1 MKKILCFVLSAMLLL
16 SGMTA
21 LAKPVEIEL
30 RGTDYSNYEGV
41 KAEGYEGTVVTGDAK
56 HWRPQD
62 KSKIYPLAENKNE
75 AGTGKALYLPNTQLD
90 NITAN
95 APGFRLVA
103 MGDPLLLEVGKSY
116 AMKVKMRA
124 LTPSTKD
131 IKVESLWRPQ
141 KDYTCSATDDGQ
153 YKVTAGTPFRPVAYY
168 PANSTEWMTVE
179 IPPFAIKAIK
189 NAAGENV
196 DSMMPSG
203 GNLPFIYIY
212 TQDDADGNKVE
223 FYIESAFIYLVDD
236 GTSDIKLPPVIQ
248 SLRIEGTSLVGS
260 TLTAAAVVNDP
271 NGDELDPTTYEWQR
285 FVNNEWVTIAG
296 ATQQTYTTT
305 EDDMGKNIRVIA
317 TPHSKAEPKDGTPVT
332 SSAFGPIGTELVNSE
347 FYVAP
352 DGNDSNPGTLAS
364 PFASVTKAR
373 DTIRALK
380 DSLPSGQIN
389 VYIRGGDYVLDSA
402 VTFDAQD
409 SGTESKPIVYQA
421 YNGEKVRFIGGTKI
435 NNTKVSKVTD
445 TAVLNRVLDKQAK
458 DCLMQ
463 IDLSDL
469 PGTLD
474 PIPDHGYALSA
485 EANSSETQQTVRDY
499 KPIEIYIGGEAL
511 KKSRWPN
518 DEPGKSYLKTVSAKV
533 NGSDHKTSPFTITYT
548 DNDNHTALW
557 PAQAISDLY
566 ITGFIANDWAGV
578 THKVASLDAKAKT
591 FTSVNGTSY
600 PPSGN
605 HKLYF
610 YNLLEEID
618 MPGESY
624 IDRANKIAYF
634 YPANDAATEE
644 IYVSTLEPNM
654 FQFNGV
660 SNVTVKD
667 LDFCYTV
674 GNGINA
680 SNVDRFTIDGVTVA
694 HTSSNAISVTGTN
707 STVKNSHVYD
717 TGAGGIL
724 INGGNRTTLTNGNM
738 LAENN
743 RIHSVTRVYNAYK
756 PALDMDGV
764 GTTARNNEIYDGPHE
779 IVTMDGNDLIFDKNE
794 VYNAVMDASDMGAIY
809 WGRNP
814 SQMGYRIT
822 NNYFHHIG
830 NPYGGHGQQAIFWD
844 DGAMGPYLYGNIFF
858 QGSLP
863 TEKGGT
869 TNNSFA
875 LKTNGGQYAHVE
887 NNIFVDSPRAAWFQ
901 DWVNGGNATEFT
913 NNQQGM
919 WWLWIM
925 DCCTARAGTNAWSK
939 LKGGGIDFESAAW
952 VNHYKDSQWKD
963 VWSLFSSSIC
973 NQARGYFNID
983 PKKKELLDMA
993 RDTAPAKTNLF
1004 RNNVSIK
1011 VAQGAPNGD
1020 PYTGNA
1026 TGNAGFRRDND
1037 KLPSGESMFVEYG
1050 KDFKLTDAGLAEV
1063 RKTIPDFKNIDTADI
1078 GLQSYQD
1085 NGVTRYVGGRVP
1097 SASNPRIN
1105 GVLSKGNYAMANYT
1119 FTDPDGDT
1127 EGVSKIVWYIS
1138 NSENGTYTK
1147 ISGKEGKNLLI
1158 DESYVGRYIKY
1169 EVTPYD
1175 RNMLYG
1181 ETIQSQPALILQ
1193 TSPVDKSALSEA
1205 LLAAN
1210 KLLAEA
1216 VVGNEV
1222 GQFPQKAKDDL
1233 EDAINQAQSV
1243 ADNPSVPQ
1251 YEVNETVTEL
1261 NNAVKKFNLSK
1272 ITATGQLD
1280 ASISRMAVNSL
1291 LSDTTHWT
1299 VPNSPDKVEF
1309 VDGSLVLGAN
1319 GGTGFALAN
1328 YNAGKFKNTEFTFKM
1343 KLEKVEGI
1351 EGDTWA
1357 GIYLRQGHPDSVVW
1371 QRNSG
1376 YMVDIK
1382 GEIINFQKYAG
1393 PGGTYETIDNN
1404 AIEYGKEYLVT
1415 VGAYDLKEENK
1426 VALIVTV
1433 DGAEIYST
1441 TLTEPDLYG
1450 QEGYLGFSA
1459 GHGKLT
1465 ISPVVADKTELNAT
1479 LAEATAFLAEAEA
1492 GSNYGQYPQT
1502 ALDALTT
1509 AKTAAE
1515 LVAADGDAVQYD
1527 VDRAALAV
1535 KEARAD
1541 AKAAVVASGTISA
1554 NGTGDLNYD
1563 VGNGQLTLSNGVT
1576 NYILQ
1581 TDTARAMPG
1590 LTVNTQTTSG
1600 NIVLQIE
1607 KGTSLSGNGW
1617 SGGLLLPGYGTQSST
1632 SVNGTV
1638 HMAVKMGSEDAF
1650 VTADRL
1656 VRILLPGQRGKTVA
1670 YKNSAG
1676 KNIEV
1681 TKSIQEDSFAA
1692 ANAALPNGGIV
1703 KLNVGNDIVIYTTY
1717 LTELV
1722 TYTKASEPTVN
1733 PPIGPG
1739 SGTTSG
1745 GSYSTGSGSPG
1756 SGSLLLGETEP
1767 VVKFTD
1773 IAGHWAQND
1782 IEVMFRRGIVSG
1794 VTETTFEPDRSITR
1808 AEFATLVTKAL
1819 QLSGSVSAGF
1829 MDVNEYEWYAPYV
1842 NAAASVG
1849 LIVGS
1854 DGYFRPDELITREEM
1869 AVIAVKALAFVGKTT
1884 GSGEIDKFADKDT
1897 ISEWAKPFVDQAAS
1911 IGLIMGVTPDT
1922 FDGRSYTTR
1931 AQAVSVIKRLLD

>member
-41 KAEGYEGTVVTGDAK
+41 KVEGYEGTVVTGDAK

-90 NITAN
+90 NIAN
-95 APGFRLVA
+95 TLRFRLVA

-141 KDYTCSATDDGQ
+141 RDYTCSTTDDGQ
-153 YKVTAGTPFRPVAYY
+153 YKVTGNTPFQPVAYY

-203 GNLPFIYIY
+203 GALPFIYIY
-212 TQDDADGNKVE
+212 TQDDADGKKVE

-271 NGDELDPTTYEWQR
+271 NGDEFDPTTYEWQR

-317 TPHSKAEPKDGTPVT
+317 TPHSKAEPKDGTPVP

-380 DSLPSGQIN
+380 DSLPAGQIN
-389 VYIRGGDYVLDSA
+389 VYIRGGDYVLDST

-421 YNGEKVRFIGGTKI
+421 YNGEKVSFVGGKKLDSTKM
-435 NNTKVSKVTD
+435 KKVTD
-445 TAVLNRVLDKQAK
+445 SARLDRLVDSNAK
-458 DCLMQ
+458 GHLMQ
-463 IDLSDL
+463 IDLGAQGIELEALQPFGWGHVDSCPTQIYMNNSLLTQARWPNNDQAQNLIQAQPVMEGTDTTKYNGAGL
-469 PGTLD
+469 PVIMSYTD
-474 PIPDHGYALSA
+474 D
-485 EANSSETQQTVRDY
+485 ENRSSKWTV
-499 KPIEIYIGGEAL
+499 KPGDAYIGG
-511 KKSRWPN
+511 
-518 DEPGKSYLKTVSAKV
+518 
-533 NGSDHKTSPFTITYT
+533 
-548 DNDNHTALW
+548 
-557 PAQAISDLY
+557 AIVFNWAATNLR
-566 ITGFIANDWAGV
+566 IANLDVAKKQVTSIDISTYSLIPGAGWGQQY
-578 THKVASLDAKAKT
+578 KI
-591 FTSVNGTSY
+591 
-600 PPSGN
+600 
-605 HKLYF
+605 YF
-610 YNLLEEID
+610 ANIFEEID
-618 MPGESY
+618 QPGESY
-624 IDRANKIAYF
+624 YDRDTGILYF
-634 YPANDAATEE
+634 YPVGDIENAEMTAASLNQELLNISSASYLTFKD
-644 IYVSTLEPNM
+644 IDFKYGRKTLVSLNNTSDVCIEGAELSGTAQTAMTIKNSK
-654 FQFNGV
+654 NT
-660 SNVTVKD
+660 TVKGCHIYNTAWAGIAVSKCGSRET
-667 LDFCYTV
+667 LTSSGNVFENNYFHNCSLRPGTRFAITLNETV
-674 GNGINA
+674 GDVIRHNEFSDLSFGAIDIVA
-680 SNVDRFTIDGVTVA
+680 SN
-694 HTSSNAISVTGTN
+694 N
-707 STVKNSHVYD
+707 
-717 TGAGGIL
+717 IL
-724 INGGNRTTLTNGNM
+724 IEYNKFL
-738 LAENN
+738 NN
-743 RIHSVTRVYNAYK
+743 CYLVT
-756 PALDMDGV
+756 DF
-764 GTTARNNEIYDGPHE
+764 GT
-779 IVTMDGNDLIFDKNE
+779 
-794 VYNAVMDASDMGAIY
+794 IY
-809 WGRNP
+809 WGRDN
-814 SQMGYRIT
+814 SVLGTLIRY
-822 NNYFHHIG
+822 NYFNNIG
-830 NPYGGHGQQAIFWD
+830 HDIKILKGGDVDSIFWD
-844 DGAMGPYLYGNIFF
+844 DGAPGPELYGNVFYN
-858 QGSLP
+858 
-863 TEKGGT
+863 GGIGRST
-869 TNNSFA
+869 IR
-875 LKTNGGQYAHVE
+875 TNGGEVCNVYSNVFIDDE
-887 NNIFVDSPRAAWFQ
+887 
-901 DWVNGGNATEFT
+901 
-913 NNQQGM
+913 
-919 WWLWIM
+919 
-925 DCCTARAGTNAWSK
+925 ARAQKAAYLWSW
-939 LKGGGIDFESAAW
+939 G
-952 VNHYKDSQWKD
+952 
-963 VWSLFSSSIC
+963 
-973 NQARGYFNID
+973 ARGYSYNGTAVKSTIPACNWLYLMDMRSLMGTTKGSTNRVGGNSKLWSTNTGNRRTLFWSDRWAEYYKGTLWEKTLNLYTEDKYNAAKKFFDAKDEYGLLQYLDKNLPSELNNKLHDNVMIGVTGLSN
-983 PKKKELLDMA
+983 PKTESDNYDNYLNANVASSKELFENYGTDFTL
-993 RDTAPAKTNLF
+993 TA
-1004 RNNVSIK
+1004 
-1011 VAQGAPNGD
+1011 
-1020 PYTGNA
+1020 
-1026 TGNAGFRRDND
+1026 
-1037 KLPSGESMFVEYG
+1037 
-1050 KDFKLTDAGLAEV
+1050 AGL
-1063 RKTIPDFKNIDTADI
+1063 RKVQQSAPEFENIPFDQI
-1078 GLQSYQD
+1078 GLLTQ
-1085 NGVTRYVGGRVP
+1085 VGGHKP
-1097 SASNPRIN
+1097 SVTIKPNVFT
-1105 GVLSKGNYAMANYT
+1105 GVATVGNEISPYYT
-1119 FTDPDGDT
+1119 FNDADGDK
-1127 EGVSKIVWYIS
+1127 EGTTLVYWYVSNAK
-1138 NSENGTYTK
+1138 NGTYKKLTTYQGHSLK
-1147 ISGKEGKNLLI
+1147 LTSDG
-1158 DESYVGRYIKY
+1158 YYKY
-1169 EVTPYD
+1169 QIIPYD
-1175 RNMLYG
+1175 TNSMRG
-1181 ETIQSQPALILQ
+1181 EAVMSEPIAVRQADS
-1193 TSPVDKSALSEA
+1193 VDKSALSEA

-1210 KLLAEA
+1210 KLLADA

-1243 ADNPSVPQ
+1243 ADNPSVFQ

-1272 ITATGQLD
+1272 ITATDQLD

-1309 VDGSLVLGAN
+1309 TNGSMVLGAN
-1319 GGTGFALAN
+1319 GGAEFTLAN

-1343 KLEKVEGI
+1343 KLEKVAGI

-1357 GIYLRQGHPDSVVW
+1357 GIYLRQGSPDSKIW
-1371 QRNSG
+1371 ANNSG
-1376 YMVDIK
+1376 YMIDIK
-1382 GEIINFQKYAG
+1382 GEIINIQKYAG
-1393 PGGTYETIDNN
+1393 PGGIYETIDNN

-1502 ALDALTT
+1502 ALDALTA

>member
-21 LAKPVEIEL
+21 LAKPVEIVL
-30 RGTDYSNYEGV
+30 SGTDFSNYEGV
-41 KAEGYEGTVVTGDAK
+41 AAEGYEGTVVTGDTAP
-56 HWRPQD
+56 WRPQD
-62 KSKIYPLAENKNE
+62 RSKIYPLAANKNE
-75 AGTGKALYLPNTQLD
+75 AGTGKALYLPNTQ
-90 NITAN
+90 ICKAGGVE
-95 APGFRLVA
+95 GFHLVTVA
-103 MGDPLLLEVGKSY
+103 SSGLTFEAGKSY
-116 AMKVKMRA
+116 AMKIKMRA
-124 LTPSTKD
+124 LKPSSKAV
-131 IKVESLWRPQ
+131 KVESLWRPQ
-141 KDYTCSATDDGQ
+141 TGYTCLTMDDVDVEIS
-153 YKVTAGTPFRPVAYY
+153 KPFRPMVNY
-168 PANSTEWMTVE
+168 PADSTAWMTLE
-179 IPPFAIKAIK
+179 TPPYAIKEIK
-189 NAAGENV
+189 NQSGASV
-196 DSMMPSG
+196 PSVHVSG
-203 GNLPFIYIY
+203 GNLPFIYIHS
-212 TQDDADGNKVE
+212 QDDVDGNKME
-223 FYIESAFIYLVDD
+223 YYIESAYVYEVDD
-236 GTSDIKLPPVIQ
+236 GTSDVNRPPVIR
-248 SLRIEGTSLVGS
+248 SLQIEGSTLVES
-260 TLTAAAVVNDP
+260 TLTANATVNDP
-271 NGDELDPTTYEWQR
+271 DGDELDPTTYEWQR
-285 FVNNEWVTIAG
+285 LVNNEWVTIAG

-332 SSAFGPIGTELVNSE
+332 SSAFGPINTELVSSE
-347 FYVAP
+347 FYIAP
-352 DGNDSNPGTLAS
+352 DGNDGNPGTLAS
-364 PFASVTKAR
+364 PFASIAKAR
-373 DTIRALK
+373 DTIRGLK
-380 DSLPSGQIN
+380 DSLPAGQIN

-421 YNGEKVRFIGGTKI
+421 YNGEKVRFIGGIKI
-435 NNTKVSKVTD
+435 NNSRVSKVTD
-445 TAVLNRVLDKQAK
+445 AAVLNRVLDKQAK
-458 DCLMQ
+458 DYLMQ

-474 PIPDHGYALSA
+474 PIPDHGYLNAD
-485 EANSSETQQTVRDY
+485 SSSDTHPTVSSY
-499 KPIEIYIGGEAL
+499 KPVEIYIGGEAL

-518 DEPGKSYLKTVSAKV
+518 DEPGKGYVKTVSATV
-533 NGSDHKTSPFTITYT
+533 NGSNYKTDPFTITYT

-578 THKVASLDAKAKT
+578 THKVASLDAQTKT

-605 HKLYF
+605 HRLYF

-624 IDRANKIAYF
+624 VDRTNKIAYF

-644 IYVSTLEPNM
+644 IYVSTLESNM

-680 SNVDRFTIDGVTVA
+680 SGVDRFTIDGVTVA
-694 HTSSNAISVTGTN
+694 HTSSNGISISGTN

-717 TGAGGIL
+717 TGAGGIS
-724 INGGNRTTLTNGNM
+724 INGGNRKTLTNGNM

-743 RIHSVTRVYNAYK
+743 RIHSVTRVYNAYR

-830 NPYGGHGQQAIFWD
+830 NKYGGYGQQAIFWD
-844 DGAMGPYLYGNIFF
+844 DGAQGPYVYGNIFY

-863 TEKGGT
+863 TEEGGT
-869 TNNSFA
+869 TSRSFA
-875 LKTNGGQYAHVE
+875 MKTNGGEYAVIE
-887 NNIFVDSPRAAWFQ
+887 NNIIVDSPSAIWFQ
-901 DWVNGGNATEFT
+901 SFGAGWDN
-913 NNQQGM
+913 
-919 WWLWIM
+919 WWLYNM
-925 DCCTARAGTNAWSK
+925 DSW
-939 LKGGGIDFESAAW
+939 LKGRNGKVWDKLTKETNTFGDVWKE
-952 VNHYKDSQWKD
+952 HYKGTQWE
-963 VWSLFSSSIC
+963 
-973 NQARGYFNID
+973 GYWNHGFTPEMHDKLVAITDESTLRNEVKQI
-983 PKKKELLDMA
+983 KESNPNLIPTSPTNVF
-993 RDTAPAKTNLF
+993 RD
-1004 RNNVSIK
+1004 NVAIK
-1011 VAQGAPNGD
+1011 VEQGKPNGR
-1020 PYTGNA
+1020 PYGGDA
-1026 TGNAGFRRDND
+1026 AGSSGYRND
-1037 KLPSGESMFVEYG
+1037 DHMLPSGESMFVEYG
-1050 KDFKLTDAGLAEV
+1050 KDFKLTEAGLAEI
-1063 RKTIPDFKNIDTADI
+1063 RKTIPNFQNIETSEI
-1078 GLQSYQD
+1078 GLQTYMD

-1105 GVLSKGNYAMANYT
+1105 GVLSKDNYAMANYT
-1119 FTDPDGDT
+1119 FADPDGDT

-1138 NSENGTYTK
+1138 NSENGTYTR
-1147 ISGKEGKNLLI
+1147 ISGKQGKNLLL

-1175 RNMLYG
+1175 CNMLYG
-1181 ETIQSQPALILQ
+1181 ETIQSQPVKVLQ
-1193 TSPVDKSALSEA
+1193 SSPVDKSALSEA

-1210 KLLAEA
+1210 SLLADA
-1216 VVGNEV
+1216 VAGNEV

-1233 EDAINQAQSV
+1233 EAAINRAQLVANSASV
-1243 ADNPSVPQ
+1243 SQ

-1261 NNAVKKFNLSK
+1261 NNAIRKFNLSK
-1272 ITATGQLD
+1272 ITATDKLD
-1280 ASISRMAVNSL
+1280 TNISRMAVNSL
-1291 LSDTTHWT
+1291 LADTTHWT
-1299 VPNSPDKVEF
+1299 VPNSPDKVAF
-1309 VDGSLVLGAN
+1309 TNGSMVLGAN
-1319 GGTGFALAN
+1319 GGAEFTLAN

-1343 KLEKVEGI
+1343 KLEKVAGI

-1357 GIYLRQGHPDSVVW
+1357 GIYLRQGSPDSKVW
-1371 QRNSG
+1371 SNNSG

-1382 GEIINFQKYAG
+1382 GDIINIQKYAG
-1393 PGGTYETIDNN
+1393 SGGIYETVDNN

-1415 VGAYDLKEENK
+1415 VGAYDLEEENK

-1441 TLTEPDLYG
+1441 TMTEADLYG

-1479 LAEATAFLAEAEA
+1479 LAEATAFLAKAEA
-1492 GSNYGQYPQT
+1492 GSNYGQYPQ
-1502 ALDALTT
+1502 AVLNALTT
-1509 AKTAAE
+1509 AKTMAE

-1527 VDRAALAV
+1527 VDRAALAM

-1563 VGNGQLTLSNGVT
+1563 VGNGELTLLNGVT
-1576 NYILQ
+1576 NYVLQ

-1590 LTVNTQTTSG
+1590 LTVNTQTASG
-1600 NIVLQIE
+1600 NVVLRIE

-1617 SGGLLLPGYGTQSST
+1617 SGGLLLPGYGTQSSA

-1650 VTADRL
+1650 VTADHL
-1656 VRILLPGQRGKTVA
+1656 VRILLPGQKGKTVA

-1703 KLNVGNDIVIYTTY
+1703 KLNAGNDIVIYTTY

-1722 TYTKASEPTVN
+1722 TFTKASEPTVN
-1733 PPIGPG
+1733 PPAGPG
-1739 SGTTSG
+1739 PGTGTGTTG
-1745 GSYSTGSGSPG
+1745 NGSIYSTGSS
-1756 SGSLLLGETEP
+1756 SLLLGGTEP
-1767 VVKFTD
+1767 VIKFTD

-1782 IEVMFRRGIVSG
+1782 IEEMFRRGIVSG
-1794 VTETTFEPDRSITR
+1794 VTETTFEPDRSISR

-1819 QLSGSVSAGF
+1819 QLSSNVSAGF
-1829 MDVNEYEWYAPYV
+1829 VDVSEREWYAPYV
-1842 NAAASVG
+1842 NAAASAG

-1854 DGYFRPDELITREEM
+1854 DGYFRPDDLITREEM
-1869 AVIAVKALAFVGKTT
+1869 AVIVVKSLAFVGKTA
-1884 GSGEIDKFADKDT
+1884 GSGEIDKFVDKDT

-1911 IGLIMGVTPDT
+1911 IGLIKGVTPDT
-1922 FDGRSYTTR
+1922 FDGRSNTTR
-1931 AQAVSVIKRLLD
+1931 AQAVSVIKRLLDY

>member
-1 MKKILCFVLSAMLLL
+1 MLLL

-21 LAKPVEIEL
+21 LAKPVEIAL
-30 RGTDYSNYEGV
+30 SGTDFSNYEGV
-41 KAEGYEGTVVTGDAK
+41 TAEDYEGTVVTGDTVP
-56 HWRPQD
+56 WRPQNKD
-62 KSKIYPLAENKNE
+62 KIYPLAENKNE
-75 AGTGKALYLPNTQLD
+75 AGTGKALYLPNTQISTAGGVEGFHLVTVAPSG
-90 NITAN
+90 ITFEA
-95 APGFRLVA
+95 
-103 MGDPLLLEVGKSY
+103 GKSY
-116 AMKVKMRA
+116 AMKIKMRA
-124 LTPSTKD
+124 LKPSSNPV
-131 IKVESLWRPQ
+131 KVESLWRPQ
-141 KDYTCSATDDGQ
+141 TGYTCLTMEDVNVEIS
-153 YKVTAGTPFRPVAYY
+153 KPFRPIVNY
-168 PANSTEWMTVE
+168 PANSTEWMTLE
-179 IPPFAIKAIK
+179 TSPYAIKEIK
-189 NAAGENV
+189 NQSGTSV
-196 DSMMPSG
+196 PSVHVTG
-203 GNLPFIYIY
+203 GNLPFIYIHS
-212 TQDDADGNKVE
+212 QNDMEGNKME
-223 FYIESAFIYLVDD
+223 YYIESAFIYEVDD
-236 GTSDIKLPPVIQ
+236 GTSDTKLPPVIQ

-285 FVNNEWVTIAG
+285 FVNNEWITIAG

-332 SSAFGPIGTELVNSE
+332 SSAFGPIGTELVTSE

-352 DGNDSNPGTLAS
+352 DGNDGNPGTLAS

-380 DSLPSGQIN
+380 DSLPAGQIN

-402 VTFDAQD
+402 VTFGAQD
-409 SGTESKPIVYQA
+409 SGTDSKPIVYQA
-421 YNGEKVRFIGGTKI
+421 YNGEMVRFIGGTKI
-435 NNTKVSKVTD
+435 NNSRVSKVTD
-445 TAVLNRVLDKQAK
+445 AAVLNRVLDKQAK

-463 IDLSDL
+463 IDLSEL

-474 PIPDHGYALSA
+474 PIPDHGYALTDS
-485 EANSSETQQTVRDY
+485 NSSETQQTVRDY
-499 KPIEIYIGGEAL
+499 KPVEIYIGGEAL

-518 DEPGKSYLKTVSAKV
+518 DEPGTGYVRTGKATYDTAEYKIK
-533 NGSDHKTSPFTITYT
+533 PFTVEYT
-548 DNDNHTALW
+548 DTDNRTARWSPESLK
-557 PAQAISDLY
+557 DLY
-566 ITGFIANDWAGV
+566 LTGFIANDWAGV
-578 THKVASLDAKAKT
+578 THKIASLDTDAKT
-591 FTSVNGTSY
+591 LTSVNGTSY
-600 PPSGN
+600 TPSAN
-605 HKLYF
+605 HRLYF
-610 YNLLEEID
+610 WNILEEID

-624 IDRANKIAYF
+624 IDRTNKIAYF

-644 IYVSTLEPNM
+644 IYVSTLESNM
-654 FQFNGV
+654 FQFNSV

-667 LDFCYTV
+667 LNFCYTV

-680 SNVDRFTIDGVTVA
+680 SSVDRFTIDGVTVA
-694 HTSSNAISVTGTN
+694 HTSSNGISISGTN

-717 TGAGGIL
+717 TGAGGIS

-738 LAENN
+738 RAENN

-756 PALDMDGV
+756 PALAMNGV
-764 GTTARNNEIYDGPHE
+764 GTTARNNEIYDGPHQ
-779 IVTMDGNDLIFDKNE
+779 IVTMNGNDLIFDKNE

-809 WGRNP
+809 WGRDP
-814 SQMGYRIT
+814 SAMGYRIT

-830 NPYGGHGQQAIFWD
+830 NKYGGYGQQSIFWD
-844 DGAMGPYLYGNIFF
+844 DGAMGPYVYGNIFF
-858 QGSLP
+858 QGSLT
-863 TEKGGT
+863 TEQGGT

-875 LKTNGGQYAHVE
+875 MKTNGGQYAHIE
-887 NNIFVDSPRAAWFQ
+887 NNIFVDSPRTVWFQ
-901 DWVNGGNATEFT
+901 DWVNGGNVTGFT
-913 NNQQGM
+913 GNQQGM

-925 DCCTARAGTNAWSK
+925 DCTTARAGTNAWSK
-939 LKGGGIDFESAAW
+939 LKGNVVDFESETW

-963 VWSLFSSSIC
+963 MWRIFNSNIC
-973 NQARGYFNID
+973 TTARGYFNSD
-983 PKKKELLDMA
+983 PEKKELLDMA
-993 RDTAPAKTNLF
+993 KTMAPSKTNIF
-1004 RNNVSIK
+1004 RDNVSIK
-1011 VAQGAPNGD
+1011 VAQGAPDGD
-1020 PYTGNA
+1020 PYFGNA

-1063 RKTIPDFKNIDTADI
+1063 RKTIPDFENIDTASI

-1119 FTDPDGDT
+1119 FTDPDGDR
-1127 EGVSKIVWYIS
+1127 EGVSKIIWYIS

-1175 RNMLYG
+1175 HNMLYG

-1210 KLLAEA
+1210 KLLADA

-1233 EDAINQAQSV
+1233 EAAINQAQSV
-1243 ADNPSVPQ
+1243 ADNPSVSQ

-1261 NNAVKKFNLSK
+1261 NNAIRKFNLSK
-1272 ITATGQLD
+1272 ITATDKLD
-1280 ASISRMAVNSL
+1280 TNISRMAVNSL
-1291 LSDTTHWT
+1291 LADTTHWT
-1299 VPNSPDKVEF
+1299 VPNSPDKVAF
-1309 VDGSLVLGAN
+1309 TNGSMVLGAN
-1319 GGTGFALAN
+1319 GGAEFTLAN

-1343 KLEKVEGI
+1343 KLEKVAGI

-1357 GIYLRQGHPDSVVW
+1357 GIYLRQGSPDSKVW
-1371 QRNSG
+1371 SNNSG

-1382 GEIINFQKYAG
+1382 GDIINIQKYAG
-1393 PGGTYETIDNN
+1393 SGGIYETVDNN

-1415 VGAYDLKEENK
+1415 VGAYDLEEENK

-1433 DGAEIYST
+1433 NGAEIYST
-1441 TLTEPDLYG
+1441 TMTEADLYG

-1479 LAEATAFLAEAEA
+1479 LAEATAFLAKAEA

-1502 ALDALTT
+1502 VLDALTA

-1527 VDRAALAV
+1527 VDRAALAM

-1563 VGNGQLTLSNGVT
+1563 VGNGELTLLNGVT
-1576 NYILQ
+1576 NYVLQ

-1590 LTVNTQTTSG
+1590 LTVNTQTASG
-1600 NIVLQIE
+1600 NVVLRIE
-1607 KGTSLSGNGW
+1607 KGTNLSGNGW
-1617 SGGLLLPGYGTQSST
+1617 SGGLLLPGQ
-1632 SVNGTV
+1632 
-1638 HMAVKMGSEDAF
+1638 K
-1650 VTADRL
+1650 
-1656 VRILLPGQRGKTVA
+1656 GKTVA

-1676 KNIEV
+1676 NSIEV
-1681 TKSIQEDSFAA
+1681 SRSIQEDSFAA

-1703 KLNVGNDIVIYTTY
+1703 KLNAGNDIVIYTTY

-1722 TYTKASEPTVN
+1722 TFTKTSEPMIN
-1733 PPIGPG
+1733 PPAGPG
-1739 SGTTSG
+1739 PGTGTTG
-1745 GSYSTGSGSPG
+1745 NGSIYSTGS
-1756 SGSLLLGETEP
+1756 SGLLLGGTEP
-1767 VVKFTD
+1767 VIKFTD

-1782 IEVMFRRGIVSG
+1782 IEEMFRRGIVSG
-1794 VTETTFEPDRSITR
+1794 VTETTFEPDRSISR
-1808 AEFATLVTKAL
+1808 AEFATLVAKAL
-1819 QLSGSVSAGF
+1819 QLSSNVSAGF
-1829 MDVNEYEWYAPYV
+1829 VDVSEREWYAPYV
-1842 NAAASVG
+1842 NAAASAG

-1854 DGYFRPDELITREEM
+1854 DGYFRPDDLITREEM
-1869 AVIAVKALAFVGKTT
+1869 AVIVVKSLAFVGKTA

-1911 IGLIMGVTPDT
+1911 IGLIKGVTPDT
-1922 FDGRSYTTR
+1922 FDGRSNTTR
-1931 AQAVSVIKRLLD
+1931 AQAVSVIKRLLDY